1 MVNDGDI
8 SMLQLLDGALESS
21 RDVPDRTII
30 INEPQR
36 QSLKDP
42 EDVIRPRQV
51 REARGVGTFGA
62 GGKLETKYLKQCS
75 SCKRLVKTGKNYNNN
90 LQGFASQ
97 EKWIYENVEDK

>member
-1 MVNDGDI
+1 MVNDDDI
-8 SMLQLLDGALESS
+8 SMLQLLGGAVES
-21 RDVPDRTII
+21 RDVSDRTII

-51 REARGVGTFGA
+51 REARGVGIFGA
-62 GGKLETKYLKQCS
+62 GVTLKPKYLKQCS
-75 SCKRLVKTGKNYNNN
+75 SCKRLVKTEKKYNSN

-97 EKWIYENVEDK
+97 EKWIYENVENK

>member
-8 SMLQLLDGALESS
+8 SKLQLLDGTLERS
-21 RDVPDRTII
+21 RDDPDRTII

-51 REARGVGTFGA
+51 REARGVGIFGA
-62 GGKLETKYLKQCS
+62 GVTLKPKYLKQCS
-75 SCKRLVKTGKNYNNN
+75 SCKRLVKTEKTENN
-90 LQGFASQ
+90 
-97 EKWIYENVEDK
+97 